1 MNKRIICVLLAML
14 VFSLSAMA
22 QTKSKTKAKTREKA
36 FSESVDL
43 SSPANSGP
51 PKPSQVVTYSGSVV
65 KRQFDRYEIT
75 FSGFVLRGSKDNRTF
90 INIDT
95 DYAAGVGDGMLGDLA
110 YQLKIGR
117 RIKITTYLC
126 SHILYLKRVQL
137 LP

>member
-1 MNKRIICVLLAML
+1 MGLIKPIEYSNGKTIKTGYNALILPAICDLYLKARRDKALAQKQYKL
-14 VFSLSAMA
+14 
-22 QTKSKTKAKTREKA
+22 
-36 FSESVDL
+36 
-43 SSPANSGP
+43 
-51 PKPSQVVTYSGSVV
+51 VTYSGSVV
-65 KRQFDRYEIT
+65 KRQVDKDEIT
-75 FSGFVLRGSKDNRTF
+75 FSGFVLRDSKDNRTF

-117 RIKITTYLC
+117 RIKITAYLC